1 MTHPTSLEAFA
12 DCEEHFNRALA
23 AERGIV
29 IECASEGQANR
40 LRQRLNTYRVR
51 IRTLN
56 SKIYP
61 EGDPMN
67 GKSQWDHL
75 ICRIPKEN
83 PNEVVIDKQALVATV
98 KVREL

>member
-29 IECASEGQANR
+29 IECETEGQANQ

-56 SKIYP
+56 TKVYP
-61 EGDPMN
+61 EDHPMH

-75 ICRIPKEN
+75 ICRIPKES
-83 PNEVVIDKQALVATV
+83 PNEVVIDKQALVAAV